1 VCGKPRKAKS
11 AGRSRVNDLGP
22 VYPSSRSPL
31 FSSASP
37 TREPILFARNVSR
50 NLESANQSDG
60 CATRITANY
69 RDKAAS
75 RRGTRRIL
83 DIYMLIIHYPD
94 HNNTGTIAGELLRG
108 RAVGREIRATS
119 RDFRTAANPV
129 ARDAFVRGGVVV
141 EVYGGW
147 RRKKSGGLDVG
158 AEGVLL
164 CSFRHRSLRELALS
178 GLGNKI
184 NGACRASQDSLCLSL
199 LLARTFSLFSPALRE
214 RDFCLSSR
222 RALISTL
229 RAFCFAFV

>member
-129 ARDAFVRGGVVV
+129 ARDAFVRGG
-141 EVYGGW
+141 GW
-147 RRKKSGGLDVG
+147 WWRYMGDGDERNPEDWTSGRR
-158 AEGVLL
+158 EC
-164 CSFRHRSLRELALS
+164 CSAPSDIDRCESSRSPDSVIKLMERAGRRRTLSVSLSSSLALS
-178 GLGNKI
+178 LFFL
-184 NGACRASQDSLCLSL
+184 RLSV
-199 LLARTFSLFSPALRE
+199 RE
-214 RDFCLSSR
+214 
-222 RALISTL
+222 IS
-229 RAFCFAFV
+229 A

>member
-129 ARDAFVRGGVVV
+129 ARDAFVRGG
-141 EVYGGW
+141 GGGGGIW
-147 RRKKSGGLDVG
+147 GMETKEIRRIGRRGGG
-158 AEGVLL
+158 SA
-164 CSFRHRSLRELALS
+164 A
-178 GLGNKI
+178 
-184 NGACRASQDSLCLSL
+184 L
-199 LLARTFSLFSPALRE
+199 LLPTSIVARARALRT
-214 RDFCLSSR
+214 R
-222 RALISTL
+222 
-229 RAFCFAFV
+229 